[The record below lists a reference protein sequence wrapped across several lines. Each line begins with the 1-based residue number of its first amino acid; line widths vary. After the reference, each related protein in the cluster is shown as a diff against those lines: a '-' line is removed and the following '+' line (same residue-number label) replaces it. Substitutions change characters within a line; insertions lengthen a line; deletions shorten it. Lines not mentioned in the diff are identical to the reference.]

1 MKKPNFLF
9 ISTDYQRG
17 VDLPSFGSPFLKMPN
32 VDRLCK
38 NGIVF
43 KNHISTNPI
52 CMPARACWMT
62 GQYPHTHGLWDNVD
76 MDWLHSVPTLMQR
89 LKDLGYYN
97 VNVGK
102 LHIGPIVLHD
112 RLEDFHRRI
121 ECYSRDGSPADDD
134 YGKFLKKNGWSRA
147 LIKSF
152 RGLHN
157 IQPGNAVYDWPLDE
171 RLYPDNYIADQAIGL
186 IKSGEFDDKDQ
197 WFFHLS
203 FCGPHNPWTA
213 PPRLSSYY
221 LSLNELPI
229 GVSKDNE
236 LMDKPI
242 DYTRHRYCYGETMWE
257 VYDYLSKE
265 EKIDLQRR
273 VRAQHYGNLTLID
286 ERIGD
291 VLRCLENKSLLDDT
305 YIIFSSDHGASLFD
319 NGLLHKGTHFDE
331 SVRVPFIIYHQE
343 KVKPKIIERFSTH
356 VDLYPTLVSLA
367 GGTIPDNIEGYDL
380 SDVLFG
386 GEVGA
391 QDFAIM
397 ECTLATSIITQ
408 EWKMST
414 HHINGDSDLYDLI
427 NDPHCFDNLFEKQDF
442 QETVEDLQ
450 KKIVSWRKKLSPDM
464 DISNDLTEWRECLG
478 PKEYI
483 GLFRKRYVEEYRRLA
498 KLDLKER
505 PGKVGHHAKDLL
517 DRLEELY

>member
-505 PGKVGHHAKDLL
+505 PGKVGHHAQDLL

>member
-32 VDRLCK
+32 VDRLCE

-76 MDWLHSVPTLMQR
+76 MDWLHSVPTLMKR

-102 LHIGPIVLHD
+102 LHIGPVVLHD

-121 ECYSRDGSPADDD
+121 ECYSRDGSPDDDD
-134 YGKFLKKNGWSRA
+134 YGKFLEKNGWSRA

-152 RGLHN
+152 RGIHN

-171 RLYPDNYIADQAIGL
+171 SLYPDNYIADQAIGL
-186 IKSGEFDDKDQ
+186 IESGEFDDKDQ

-203 FCGPHNPWTA
+203 FCGPHNPWTS

-221 LSLNELPI
+221 LSLDELPI
-229 GVSKDNE
+229 GVSKDDE
-236 LMDKPI
+236 LMGKPI

-291 VLRCLENKSLLDDT
+291 VLRCLENKNLLDDT

-331 SVRVPFIIYHQE
+331 SVRVPFIIYHPE

-367 GGTIPDNIEGYDL
+367 GGNIPSNIEGYDL

-386 GEVGA
+386 GEVGV

-414 HHINGDSDLYDLI
+414 HHINGDSDLYDLT
-427 NDPHCFDNLFEKQDF
+427 NDPHCFDNLFEKQCF

-478 PKEYI
+478 PTEYI

-505 PGKVGHHAKDLL
+505 PGKVGHYAQDLL
-517 DRLEELY
+517 DRLKEVY

>member
-1 MKKPNFLF
+1 MSKPNFLF

-17 VDLPSFGSPFLKMPN
+17 VDLPSFGSPFLIMPN
-32 VDRLCK
+32 VDRLCEE
-38 NGIVF
+38 GVVF

-76 MDWLHSVPTLMQR
+76 MDWLHTTPTLMR
-89 LKDLGYYN
+89 KLKDLDYYN

-102 LHIGPIVLHD
+102 LHIGPVILHD

-121 ECYSRDGSPADDD
+121 ECYSRDGGPSDDD
-134 YGKFLKKNGWSRA
+134 YGKFLEENGWARA

-157 IQPGNAVYDWPLDE
+157 IKPGNAVYDWPLE
-171 RLYPDNYIADQAIGL
+171 ESLYPDNYIADQAIEL
-186 IKSGEFDDKDQ
+186 IESGEFDDKDQ

-221 LSLNELPI
+221 LSLEELPI
-229 GVSKDNE
+229 GVSKENE
-236 LMDKPI
+236 LMGKPI

-273 VRAQHYGNLTLID
+273 VRAQHYANLTLID

-291 VLRCLENKSLLDDT
+291 VLRCLENKNLLDDT

-331 SVRVPFIIYHQE
+331 SVRVPFIIHHS
-343 KVKPKIIERFSTH
+343 KKIKPNIIDQFSTH

-367 GGTIPDNIEGYDL
+367 GGTIPNNIEGYDL
-380 SDVLFG
+380 SDLLS
-386 GEVGA
+386 GEHTGS

-397 ECTLATSIITQ
+397 ECTLATSIITHQ
-408 EWKMST
+408 WKMST
-414 HHINGDSDLYDLI
+414 HHIYGDSDLYDLT
-427 NDPHCFDNLFEKQDF
+427 NDPHCFNNLFEKQGF
-442 QETVEDLQ
+442 EQKIENLQ
-450 KKIVSWRKKLSPDM
+450 KKIVAWRKKLSPDM
-464 DISNDLTEWRECLG
+464 DIPDNLTEWRECLG

-483 GLFRKRYVEEYRRLA
+483 ESFRNRYIKEYERLA
-498 KLDLKER
+498 KLNPEER
-505 PGKVGHHAKDLL
+505 PGKVGHYARELL
-517 DRLEELY
+517 DRINN